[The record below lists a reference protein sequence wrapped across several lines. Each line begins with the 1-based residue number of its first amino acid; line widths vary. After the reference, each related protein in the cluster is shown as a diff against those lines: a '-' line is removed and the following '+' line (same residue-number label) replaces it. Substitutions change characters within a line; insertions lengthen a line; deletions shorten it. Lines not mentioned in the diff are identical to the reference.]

1 MKKVLM
7 TTTIFSYLLMT
18 SLVSLVIITSC
29 TKDKNEN
36 NASTPPKEVSLKNHP
51 TLGNILVD
59 KEDRTLY
66 FFSNDAN
73 GQSSCTGGCET
84 MWQVFNIDN
93 LTQEKLG
100 DGLSVDGFGSITTAS
115 GKKQLTYKGYPL
127 YYFAPGG
134 QKEGPGHTGG
144 EGSNDV
150 WFVAKPD
157 YTIMI
162 SNAQLVGND
171 GKNYQSNY
179 AEGVGKTIYFTDG
192 KGLTLYTF
200 TKDSANNNNFTKPDF
215 SNNTVWPIYETDK
228 VVVPSTLD
236 KALFGS
242 IDIFGKKQLIYKGW
256 PLYYFG
262 ADGLTRGNNKGVS
275 VIMPGVWRVPVK
287 NMTAAPVP

>member
-1 MKKVLM
+1 MKKVLT
-7 TTTIFSYLLMT
+7 TTTIFSCLLIT
-18 SLVSLVIITSC
+18 SFVSLVIITSC
-29 TKDKNEN
+29 TKDKDEN
-36 NASTPPKEVSLKNHP
+36 NASPPPKEVSLKNHP

-59 KEDRTLY
+59 KEGRTLY
-66 FFSNDAN
+66 FSSNDAN
-73 GQSSCTGGCET
+73 GQSSTGGCET
-84 MWQVFNIDN
+84 MWPVFNIDN
-93 LTQEKLG
+93 LTQDKLG
-100 DGLSVDGFGSITTAS
+100 DGLSVGGFGSITTAS

-134 QKEGPGHTGG
+134 QKEAPGLTGG
-144 EGSNDV
+144 EASNDV

-162 SNAQLVGND
+162 SNAQLMGND
-171 GKNYQSNY
+171 GKNYLNNY
-179 AEGVGKTIYFTDG
+179 TEGVGKTLYFTDG

-215 SNNTVWPIYETDK
+215 SNNTVWPIYETDQ

-242 IDIFGKKQLIYKGW
+242 IDVFGKKQLTFKGW

-262 ADGLTRGNNKGVS
+262 ADGQVRGNNKGVS

-287 NMTAAPVP
+287 NMTVAPLP

>member
-1 MKKVLM
+1 MKKVLT
-7 TTTIFSYLLMT
+7 TTTIFSYLLIT
-18 SLVSLVIITSC
+18 SFVSLVIITSC
-29 TKDKNEN
+29 TKDKDEN
-36 NASTPPKEVSLKNHP
+36 NASPPPKEVSLKNHP

-59 KEDRTLY
+59 KEGRTLY
-66 FFSNDAN
+66 FSSNDAN
-73 GQSSCTGGCET
+73 GQSSCTGDCET
-84 MWQVFNIDN
+84 MWPVFNIDN

-100 DGLSVDGFGSITTAS
+100 EGLSVGGFSSITTAS

-134 QKEGPGHTGG
+134 QKEAPGLTGG
-144 EGSNDV
+144 EASNDV

-162 SNAQLVGND
+162 SNAQLMGND
-171 GKNYQSNY
+171 GKNYLNNY
-179 AEGVGKTIYFTDG
+179 TEGVGKTLYFTDG

-215 SNNTVWPIYETDK
+215 SNNTVWPIYETDQ

-242 IDIFGKKQLIYKGW
+242 IDVFGKKQLTFKGW

-262 ADGLTRGNNKGVS
+262 ADGLVRGNNKGVS

-287 NMTAAPVP
+287 NMTVAPLP

>member
-1 MKKVLM
+1 MKKVLT
-7 TTTIFSYLLMT
+7 TTTIFGYLLIT
-18 SLVSLVIITSC
+18 SFVSLVIITSC

-36 NASTPPKEVSLKNHP
+36 NASPPPKEVSLKNHP

-59 KEDRTLY
+59 KEGRTLY

-84 MWQVFNIDN
+84 MWLAFNIEN

-100 DGLSVDGFGSITTAS
+100 EGLSVSGFDSITNAS

-127 YYFAPGG
+127 YYLAPGG
-134 QKEGPGHTGG
+134 QKEAPGLTGG
-144 EGSNDV
+144 EGTNDL

-157 YTIMI
+157 YTIMN

-171 GKNYQSNY
+171 GKNYLSNY
-179 AEGVGKTIYFTDG
+179 AEGVGKTLYFTDG

-200 TKDSANNNNFTKPDF
+200 TKDSANNNNFTKPDL
-215 SNNTVWPIYETDK
+215 SNNTIWPIYETDK

-242 IDIFGKKQLIYKGW
+242 IDVFGKKQLTYKGW
-256 PLYYFG
+256 PLYYFS
-262 ADGLTRGNNKGVS
+262 ADGLARGNNKGVS
-275 VIMPGVWRVPVK
+275 VIAPGTWRVPVK
-287 NMTAAPVP
+287 NLTAAPVP

>member
-1 MKKVLM
+1 MR
-7 TTTIFSYLLMT
+7 TTIFSYLLI
-18 SLVSLVIITSC
+18 SSCVSLVIITSC

-36 NASTPPKEVSLKNHP
+36 NASPPPKEVSLKNHP

-59 KEDRTLY
+59 KEGRTLY

-73 GQSSCTGGCET
+73 VQSSCTGGCET
-84 MWQVFNIDN
+84 IWPVFNIDN
-93 LTQEKLG
+93 LPQEKLG
-100 DGLSVDGFGSITTAS
+100 DGLSVGDFGSITTAS
-115 GKKQLTYKGYPL
+115 GKNQLTYKGYPL

-134 QKEGPGHTGG
+134 QKEAPGLTDG

-171 GKNYQSNY
+171 GKNYLSNY
-179 AEGVGKTIYFTDG
+179 AEGVGKTLYFTDG

-200 TKDSANNNNFTKPDF
+200 IKDSANNNNFTKPDF
-215 SNNTVWPIYETDK
+215 SNNAVWPIYETDK

-242 IDIFGKKQLIYKGW
+242 IDVFGKKQLIFKGW

-275 VIMPGVWRVPVK
+275 VPTPGVWPVPVK
-287 NMTAAPVP
+287 NITAAPVP

>member
-1 MKKVLM
+1 MKKVLT
-7 TTTIFSYLLMT
+7 TTTIFSCLLIT
-18 SLVSLVIITSC
+18 SFVSLVIITSC
-29 TKDKNEN
+29 TKDKDEN
-36 NASTPPKEVSLKNHP
+36 NASPPPKEVSLKNHP

-59 KEDRTLY
+59 KEGRTLY
-66 FFSNDAN
+66 FSSNDAN

-84 MWQVFNIDN
+84 MWPVFNIDN
-93 LTQEKLG
+93 LTQDKLG
-100 DGLSVDGFGSITTAS
+100 DGLSVGGFGSITTAS

-134 QKEGPGHTGG
+134 QKEAPGLTGG
-144 EGSNDV
+144 EASNDV

-162 SNAQLVGND
+162 SNAQLMGND
-171 GKNYQSNY
+171 GKNYLNNY
-179 AEGVGKTIYFTDG
+179 TEGVGKTLYFTDG

-215 SNNTVWPIYETDK
+215 SNNTVWPIYETDQ

-242 IDIFGKKQLIYKGW
+242 IDVFGKKQLTFKGW

-262 ADGLTRGNNKGVS
+262 ADGLVRGNNKGVS

-287 NMTAAPVP
+287 NMTVAPLP